1 MRKEKKLDR
10 NLSIFIYL
18 LKDLVLRFRD
28 VIQTFYLF
36 ISLLLLQLY
45 GQ

>member
-1 MRKEKKLDR
+1 MRKEKKIDR